1 MNDLDARLA
10 QLLAGQV
17 PAADFDAR
25 LAVRLEAE
33 RQREARLDR
42 RAALDLALRDYAFLR
57 EAESRMRWRALLAV
71 LAFGAIALATVALTS
86 GLWQSA
92 GVLLALQLQGAAA
105 TDLAAGTPAGTPWFV
120 LPAVLIVFASVRP
133 QWLRRLWEST
143 LG

>member
-1 MNDLDARLA
+1 MNDLDARLSR
-10 QLLAGQV
+10 LLAGPC

-42 RAALDLALRDYAFLR
+42 RAALDLALREYAVLR
-57 EAESRMRWRALLAV
+57 EAQSQTRWRALMAV
-71 LAFGAIALATVALTS
+71 LALGAIALVAVALTS
-86 GLWQSA
+86 GLWQIA
-92 GVLLALQLQGAAA
+92 GVQLALQLQLPGAGEGLSAD
-105 TDLAAGTPAGTPWFV
+105 TRWFV
-120 LPAVLIVFASVRP
+120 LPAALIVFASVRP